1 MKKVIVGLFFLL
13 IASQVYAY
21 VDMSHVGARANDLN
35 MRKKDYADAMAMA
48 GTALGFIFGLFLWKV
63 R

>member
-1 MKKVIVGLFFLL
+1 MKALIVILFCLVSAHAAF
-13 IASQVYAY
+13 
-21 VDMSHVGARANDLN
+21 VDMSDVVARANDLGMN
-35 MRKKDYADAMAMA
+35 TKDYVYAMATA